1 MLLLLLCLRHLTA
14 FNATRRVPLPHVSM
28 TLLDPPLPLPSS
40 ARLLSYY
47 NTLGY
52 QWEQTGGT
60 SGKIVVPWTVSENY
74 PVDKLLALREAMALL
89 EDDVGCM
96 EYPEVERDN
105 LAAATWLN
113 GIVFIYENEMPGYP
127 GCYSLQS
134 AWPGWIG
141 TSGGS
146 VYESIEETGAP
157 STWQLIS
164 LADGCQGGS
173 VATIQHEVLHALGF
187 PHTHQV

>member
-14 FNATRRVPLPHVSM
+14 SNATRPVPLPHVSM
-28 TLLDPPLPLPSS
+28 PLLDPPLPLPSS
-40 ARLLSYY
+40 ARLYSYFY
-47 NTLGY
+47 K
-52 QWEQTGGT
+52 WEQTGT

-74 PVDKLLALREAMALL
+74 PADKLLALREAMALL

-127 GCYSLQS
+127 GCYSLNS
-134 AWPGWIG
+134 AWPG
-141 TSGGS
+141 
-146 VYESIEETGAP
+146 
-157 STWQLIS
+157 
-164 LADGCQGGS
+164 
-173 VATIQHEVLHALGF
+173 
-187 PHTHQV
+187 